1 MFCKLC
7 LFSKVNQFVI
17 VCDGT
22 YCYCQKSS
30 NNRIQRKT
38 YSCQKKRHLVKI
50 FVICT
55 SDGYIVDIFGPYA
68 ASDNDATIL
77 RDIIQKDNS
86 IKELLLK
93 EDILLLDRGFRDVAL
108 ELKQKYNLNPKLP
121 TCVPNSG
128 KEATNFKRS

>member
-1 MFCKLC
+1 M
-7 LFSKVNQFVI
+7 NQFVI

-30 NNRIQRKT
+30 NNKVQRKT
-38 YSCQKKRHLVKI
+38 YSFQKKRHLVKI

-55 SDGYIVDIFGPYA
+55 SDGYIVDILGPYA

-77 RDIIQKDNS
+77 RDIIHKENS
-86 IKELLLK
+86 IKEMLLK
-93 EDILLLDRGFRDVAL
+93 EDILLLDRGFRDVAS

-121 TCVPNSG
+121 TCVQIGRASCR
-128 KEATNFKRS
+128 E